1 MVCLVDRRL
10 TVSTVGL
17 FATLAASELF
27 GPDAA
32 PAPRLATDKSTARLS
47 AKRRRIQLPRSSKV
61 VRNSFVLPWNRSSDA
76 RGLAR
81 VVSTVKCLGIIN

>member
-1 MVCLVDRRL
+1 MVCRRVRLVGLVDRRL
-10 TVSTVGL
+10 TGWITVGL

-47 AKRRRIQLPRSSKV
+47 AKRRRIRLPRISKV
-61 VRNSFVLPWNRSSDA
+61 VRYSVVPL
-76 RGLAR
+76 GLI
-81 VVSTVKCLGIIN
+81 L